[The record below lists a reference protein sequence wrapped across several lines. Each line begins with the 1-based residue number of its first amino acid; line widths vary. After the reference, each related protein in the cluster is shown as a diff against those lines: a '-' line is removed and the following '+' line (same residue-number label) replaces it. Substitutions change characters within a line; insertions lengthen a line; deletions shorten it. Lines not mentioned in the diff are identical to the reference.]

1 MKKNILIPYKTIVIK
16 EFLRFA
22 RIWIQTILP
31 SVVTMF
37 LYIIIFGNFIGERI
51 GEIKNFSYMD
61 YIIPGLIIM
70 PVISNSYMN
79 VVGSFYSSK
88 FMKSIEELLVS
99 PVSNNIIL
107 LGYITGG
114 ILRGFAVGIAVYIVI
129 TFFTDI
135 KIVHLGITIFM
146 TFITAFL
153 FSTAGFINAVYA
165 KSWDDINIV
174 PTFILAPLTYLGGTF
189 FAIDLLPT
197 MWQTISLFNPI
208 AYIVSSFRYGFLGIE
223 ELNLEFSILIIMSI
237 TIILYLIALL
247 LLSKG
252 TGIKN

>member
-1 MKKNILIPYKTIVIK
+1 MKKEILIPYQTIVIK

-79 VVGSFYSSK
+79 VVGSFYSSR

-99 PVSNNIIL
+99 PVPNNIIL

-114 ILRGFAVGIAVYIVI
+114 VLRGFAVGIAVYVVV
-129 TFFTDI
+129 TFFTDLE
-135 KIVHLGITIFM
+135 IVNIWLTVFM
-146 TFITAFL
+146 TFMTAFL
-153 FSTAGFINAVYA
+153 FSTAGFINAVFA
-165 KSWDDINIV
+165 KTWDDINIV

-189 FAIDLLPT
+189 FAIDLLPEI
-197 MWQTISLFNPI
+197 WQNISLFNPI
-208 AYIVSSFRYGFLGIE
+208 AYIVSAFRYGFLGIE
-223 ELNLEFSILIIMSI
+223 EMNIEFSILIITSI
-237 TIILYLIALL
+237 TFILYIIALS